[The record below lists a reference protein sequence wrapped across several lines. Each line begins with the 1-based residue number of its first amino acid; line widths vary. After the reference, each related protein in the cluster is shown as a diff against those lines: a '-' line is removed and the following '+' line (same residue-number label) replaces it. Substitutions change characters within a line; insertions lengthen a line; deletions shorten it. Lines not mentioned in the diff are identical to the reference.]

1 MAFDFIFMLTSEDR
15 TVPDALD
22 RVEEVVAGGAR
33 HIGFKDVG
41 LPVEELQRLTDRIRG
56 AGARVYLE
64 VVSLDEASEVHSA
77 DAAVA
82 LNVDFLLGG
91 TRADLVVPR
100 IKDTPIRYYPFAGEV
115 VGHPSRLAGSVD
127 AVVRSAVDLC
137 AREGVDGLD
146 LLAYRSG
153 EPVADLMRQVCKAVD
168 KPVIMAGSIDSDAR
182 IADVAQAGAAGFTVG
197 TAAFDG
203 RFPADG
209 DGLAGQVRA
218 IMASTLKHAAGATR
232 PRRFA
237 LVAHDAK
244 KQQMAAWVGRHA
256 ERLKRHELLC
266 TGTTGTIVLQ
276 ANPDLRVKRLQSG
289 PRGGDQQ
296 IGALIAEGAIDGLI
310 FFIDPMSAQPH
321 DVDVKALMRLAVLC
335 DTPVAYSPATADLF
349 VTAGLF

>member
-1 MAFDFIFMLTSEDR
+1 MAFDFIFMLTREDQ
-15 TVPDALD
+15 TVPDAYD
-22 RVEEVVAGGAR
+22 RVDDVIAGGAR

-41 LPVEELQRLTDRIRG
+41 LPIPDLKRLTDKIR
-56 AGARVYLE
+56 ASGARVYLE
-64 VVSLDEASEVHSA
+64 VVSLDAESEIRSA
-77 DAAVA
+77 QAAVD

-91 TRADLVVPR
+91 TRADLVIPI
-100 IKDTPIRYYPFAGEV
+100 IKDTPLQYYPFPGTV
-115 VGHPSRLAGSVD
+115 VGHPSRLEGTIEQIVAQ
-127 AVVRSAVDLC
+127 AAALC
-137 AREGVDGLD
+137 GKDGVDGLD
-146 LLAYRSG
+146 LLAYRSTG
-153 EPVADLMRQVCKAVD
+153 SVGALMKQVCGAVD
-168 KPVIMAGSIDSDAR
+168 KPVIVAGSIDTEDR
-182 IADVAQAGAAGFTVG
+182 IADVAASGAAGFTVG

-203 RFPADG
+203 AFPANG
-209 DGLAGQVRA
+209 DGLADQVRS
-218 IMASTLKHAAGATR
+218 IMHYTLRHGAKAVR

-244 KQQMAAWVGRHA
+244 KQQMAAWVSRHA
-256 ERLKRHELLC
+256 DLLKKHEIFC

-321 DVDVKALMRLAVLC
+321 DVDVKALMRLAVLY

-349 VTAGLF
+349 VLADLF